1 MARFLPDTENLE
13 IDVNFIDKRVGKS
26 INRHEQFPFSGGNG
40 ILSVVEFE
48 QIRADSNVSL

>member
-26 INRHEQFPFSGGNG
+26 ISHEQFPFSGGNG
-40 ILSVVEFE
+40 ILNVVEFE